1 MNNIGLFPAGIRL
14 FPDSGGLP
22 GNIRIQYTCP
32 KCGQVVNTEVG
43 VTDLLQPLSL
53 PCTNAGC
60 PGYTLG
66 IHTAFSAFG
75 MALTGAPPEITLFD
89 AEAEAQQVAEAVREH
104 EQVAEAVREHDEYE
118 REFARMYWT
127 IADILDEDFGVR
139 PDDRRWTPERAA
151 RLLER
156 VEDDLMDAM
165 SQAGREVLEYEIIR
179 EDAMR
184 VFVKRCPH
192 CGSSDVQFYGQ
203 QTVEVV
209 EDWSEGDSRDNF
221 EFPEGPSGKW
231 QNCTGHCLTCDAEWE
246 VIPDSDSE

>member
-1 MNNIGLFPAGIRL
+1 MNNIDLFPAGIRL

-32 KCGQVVNTEVG
+32 KCARPVNAEVG
-43 VTDLLQPLSL
+43 VTDLLQPLSIS
-53 PCTNAGC
+53 CQNAGC

-66 IHTAFSAFG
+66 IHTGFSAFG
-75 MALTGAPPEITLFD
+75 MALTGTPPEITLFD
-89 AEAEAQQVAEAVREH
+89 AEAAAQQL
-104 EQVAEAVREHDEYE
+104 AEAVREHDEYE
-118 REFARMYWT
+118 RKYAT
-127 IADILDEDFGVR
+127 IWWSIEDILDEDFGVR

-165 SQAGREVLEYEIIR
+165 SQAGRDLLESEMAYEEQGQI
-179 EDAMR
+179 E
-184 VFVKRCPH
+184 KRCPH
-192 CGSSDVQFYGQ
+192 CGSTDVQFYGQ
-203 QTVEVV
+203 QTVEVI

-231 QNCTGHCLTCDAEWE
+231 QNCTGHCLTCGEEWE
-246 VIPDSDSE
+246 VIPDSESE

>member
-1 MNNIGLFPAGIRL
+1 MNNIDLFPAGIRL

-66 IHTAFSAFG
+66 VNTAFSAFG
-75 MALTGAPPEITLFD
+75 IALTGTPPEITLFD
-89 AEAEAQQVAEAVREH
+89 AETEAAQLKEAVREH
-104 EQVAEAVREHDEYE
+104 EYEHKY
-118 REFARMYWT
+118 AATWWS
-127 IADILDEDFGVR
+127 IADILDEDFGLR

-165 SQAGREVLEYEIIR
+165 SQAGREVLEYEIMQ
-179 EDAMR
+179 DNAMQ
-184 VFVKRCPH
+184 VFEKRCPH

-231 QNCTGHCLTCDAEWE
+231 QNCTGHCLTCGEEWE

>member
-1 MNNIGLFPAGIRL
+1 MNNIPLFPAEIRL
-14 FPDSGGLP
+14 LPDSGGLP
-22 GNIRIQYTCP
+22 GLICVRYTCP
-32 KCGQVVNTEVG
+32 KCGQVVDTEISI
-43 VTDLLQPLSL
+43 TDLLQPLSL

-60 PGYTLG
+60 PGYTLA
-66 IHTAFSAFG
+66 ITQSFSAFG

-89 AEAEAQQVAEAVREH
+89 AEAEAVELKQAMHEYFEH
-104 EQVAEAVREHDEYE
+104 ELREVIPDLV
-118 REFARMYWT
+118 REFASISWT
-127 IADILDEDFGVR
+127 VADILDEDFGLR

-165 SQAGREVLEYEIIR
+165 SQAGREVLEYEIMQ
-179 EDAMR
+179 DNAMQ
-184 VFVKRCPH
+184 VFEKRCPH
-192 CGSSDVQFYGQ
+192 CGSSDVQFYGK

>member
-1 MNNIGLFPAGIRL
+1 MNNIPLFPAEIQL
-14 FPDSGGLP
+14 LPDSGGLP
-22 GNIRIQYTCP
+22 GLICVRYTCP
-32 KCGQVVNTEVG
+32 KCGYVVDTEISI
-43 VTDLLQPLSL
+43 TDLLQPLSL
-53 PCTNAGC
+53 PCTNARC

-66 IHTAFSAFG
+66 VNTAFSAFG

-89 AEAEAQQVAEAVREH
+89 AKAEAQQLAEAVREH
-104 EQVAEAVREHDEYE
+104 EYE
-118 REFARMYWT
+118 RKYAATWWS
-127 IADILDEDFGVR
+127 IADILDEDFGLR

-165 SQAGREVLEYEIIR
+165 SQAGREVLEYEIMQ
-179 EDAMR
+179 DNAMQ
-184 VFVKRCPH
+184 VFEKRCPH

-209 EDWSEGDSRDNF
+209 EDWSEGGSRDNF

-231 QNCTGHCLTCDAEWE
+231 QNCTGHCLTCGEEWE